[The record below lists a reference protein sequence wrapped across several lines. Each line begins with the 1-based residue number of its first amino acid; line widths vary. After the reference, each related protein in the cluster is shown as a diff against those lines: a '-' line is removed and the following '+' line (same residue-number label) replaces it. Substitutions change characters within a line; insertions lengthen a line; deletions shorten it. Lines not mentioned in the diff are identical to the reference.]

1 MGSVTLELSLGI
13 RRLEAT
19 DWNFSLG
26 KFRLGISAW
35 ELRLNV
41 FRFRSLGDF
50 RIGSLRLE
58 TFACDLSLGTFA
70 WEPSLGTL
78 GVVSFAWILRVYLSL
93 GPLA

>member
-13 RRLEAT
+13 RRLEAI
-19 DWNFSLG
+19 DWNFSLR

-35 ELRLNV
+35 KLRLNV

-58 TFACDLSLGTFA
+58 TLPWTLLFASFHLGAVT
-70 WEPSLGTL
+70 WKL
-78 GVVSFAWILRVYLSL
+78 
-93 GPLA
+93 